1 MLSVKNPA
9 DFLITKN
16 FSCFLNIDGILIFHS
31 ALVRNYQTYVL
42 MPRGLCLDPSD
53 LRWLPRPLIL
63 FLNIPFGHWKRC
75 SYVVRTASCIQ
86 CQNVKAVPGD
96 GINKVIVTQGG
107 VGLAEGTVKWFSDKK
122 GYGFI
127 EQEDGTDVFV
137 HHTSIDMPGFR
148 TLAEGERVSFE
159 IETSTRGSS
168 AKNVLKL

>member
-1 MLSVKNPA
+1 MRV
-9 DFLITKN
+9 F
-16 FSCFLNIDGILIFHS
+16 
-31 ALVRNYQTYVL
+31 
-42 MPRGLCLDPSD
+42 
-53 LRWLPRPLIL
+53 
-63 FLNIPFGHWKRC
+63 
-75 SYVVRTASCIQ
+75 Q

-96 GINKVIVTQGG
+96 GNNKVIVTQGG

-127 EQEDGTDVFV
+127 EQEDGSDVFV